1 MINVIIV
8 NLPKTDCINK
18 LFVKD
23 CRVDETVQKR
33 LYFLFIAQRSVHFV
47 RFFLERG
54 HLMFDCLKMALK
66 VIKNILKFL
75 HYAISDD

>member
-1 MINVIIV
+1 VIYVVIID
-8 NLPKTDCINK
+8 LTKTNCIDK
-18 LFVKD
+18 LFVED
-23 CRVDETVQKR
+23 CRVDEAVQKR

-54 HLMFDCLKMALK
+54 HLMFNGLKMALK

-75 HYAISDD
+75 HYTIGDS